1 MGEGD
6 PGMEDL
12 YGWTEAGPNV
22 AFKGPN
28 GTTGTYQPAQ
38 LLQ

>member
-6 PGMEDL
+6 P
-12 YGWTEAGPNV
+12 GPNV

-28 GTTGTYQPAQ
+28 GTTGGCCLVFLGVADQSDYCAD
-38 LLQ
+38 